1 MKFASTFKIQNHKQN
16 VGDCVFSLPGNLIK
30 DILLQVESLLQVAVA
45 QLEAWCILKVHVES
59 QIRCLNSFLFLDGG
73 GGGFSNIFN
82 VHPAYLVK
90 IPILTDIFQKG

>member
-1 MKFASTFKIQNHKQN
+1 MKFASTFKIQNHKN

-30 DILLQVESLLQVAVA
+30 DILVAGGIITSSRRSSAGGLVYSQGSWES
-45 QLEAWCILKVHVES
+45 K
-59 QIRCLNSFLFLDGG
+59 IRCLNSFLFLGG
-73 GGGFSNIFN
+73 GGGFSNIFH